1 MTFDPTIIASYAMA
15 DVQPGTWDDTDP
27 ESAGGYIADEGDG
40 VPMGLAFVQ
49 FSAGAEFDFVWPYD
63 EVSIVTRGSVS
74 IRSGGELLTA
84 REGEVLTQPRGV
96 PGRFEIAEDMEMI
109 CVHYPTFARAFGMRV
124 HEHHTIAEGGTDQPE
139 PDVHPRGP
147 EHAGGFYDPTRMQV
161 FRISDLSRWID
172 VDAEQ
177 GSAVAYIADAADG
190 APFGLA
196 FSDFRRGGVYDLVF
210 AYDEVAAITKGAFT
224 VRSQGREFTAH
235 AGQLLYMPKDVSAVF
250 EIEQDTITVG
260 VHYPTYQE
268 AYGVPPQGVDS

>member
-1 MTFDPTIIASYAMA
+1 MTFDPTIIASYAIA

-124 HEHHTIAEGGTDQPE
+124 HEHHTIAEGGGNLPE
-139 PDVHPRGP
+139 PDVPAHQQRRRLNLHRRPESTALTTISNSQLASRIKTLVMPR
-147 EHAGGFYDPTRMQV
+147 ELRF
-161 FRISDLSRWID
+161 
-172 VDAEQ
+172 
-177 GSAVAYIADAADG
+177 
-190 APFGLA
+190 
-196 FSDFRRGGVYDLVF
+196 
-210 AYDEVAAITKGAFT
+210 
-224 VRSQGREFTAH
+224 
-235 AGQLLYMPKDVSAVF
+235 
-250 EIEQDTITVG
+250 
-260 VHYPTYQE
+260 
-268 AYGVPPQGVDS
+268 